1 MESKYFKI
9 NKTLGIE
16 LISLAPHSMV
26 NGFIHSVVLIGGLV
40 FLPDTPDELELKN
53 ESRDRAY
60 FMLLTD
66 LTANGGPTGGLLL
79 NVDLESD
86 REVVDYHIN
95 ENKSFFDDLI
105 TSFVLTMEVKFKN
118 ISY

>member
-1 MESKYFKI
+1 MESKYILI
-9 NKTLGIE
+9 NDSLALE

-26 NGFIHSVVLIGGLV
+26 NGFVHSVVLVGGLS
-40 FLPDTPDELELKN
+40 FLQDTNDESNKKHYPN
-53 ESRDRAY
+53 RIPY

-66 LTANGGPTGGLLL
+66 LISNGRPTGGLML
-79 NVDLESD
+79 NVDLEED
-86 REVVDYHIN
+86 RELVDFHIN

-105 TSFVLTMEVKFKN
+105 TGFVLILESRLKN